1 MSKRHQQGDIKLHP
15 IAALPKGA
23 KRLMARD
30 GRYVLAEGEA
40 TGPPHAVAERPGVEM
55 YEHEGTLFLRVEKPA
70 DLVHEEHAT
79 QVVEPGLYE
88 VGRVLEYDYLEEQ
101 MRQVRD

>member
-1 MSKRHQQGDIKLHP
+1 M
-15 IAALPKGA
+15 
-23 KRLMARD
+23 
-30 GRYVLAEGEA
+30 
-40 TGPPHAVAERPGVEM
+40 EM

>member
-1 MSKRHQQGDIKLHP
+1 MERANRAAEERVLLH
-15 IAALPKGA
+15 A
-23 KRLMARD
+23 D
-30 GRYVLAEGEA
+30 
-40 TGPPHAVAERPGVEM
+40 H
-55 YEHEGTLFLRVEKPA
+55 RVVRAA